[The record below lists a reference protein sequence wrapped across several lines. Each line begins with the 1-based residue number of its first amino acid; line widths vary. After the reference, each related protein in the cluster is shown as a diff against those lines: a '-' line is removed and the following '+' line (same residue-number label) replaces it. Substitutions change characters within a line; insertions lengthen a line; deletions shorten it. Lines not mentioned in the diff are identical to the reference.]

1 MSDAMLPVNNWDPIW
16 SGEADPDYVREV
28 LKSSSAQIDS
38 FLVSDDQTEEETLA
52 LLGRRL
58 AGPIDTATYDV
69 VLDALRALLGA
80 DGANVV
86 HWYTVGDGAA
96 TGILEEVASPRVAF
110 FVRRIAAAHLPE
122 FKAAFALWKE
132 VPEDWRTIHRDVY
145 FDYINQ
151 RYLVRHRIIKIN
163 GEEIVV
169 EGNANSVLDLT
180 RSLLTSISIIA
191 TREAFTEPAIQA
203 FLKEADSVMGI
214 LRPEDQ
220 EEPSGNGDVAVT
232 DIGKPAET

>member
-1 MSDAMLPVNNWDPIW
+1 MSEAMTPANDWDSIW
-16 SGEADPDYVREV
+16 TQQADDEYVRNV
-28 LKSSSAQIDS
+28 LKSSAAEIES

-58 AGPIDTATYDV
+58 SGPIDTGTYDV
-69 VLDALRALLGA
+69 VLDALRALLGQ
-80 DGANVV
+80 DGANLV
-86 HWYTVGDGAA
+86 HWYTVGNGAA
-96 TGILEEVASPRVAF
+96 TGFLEEVATPRVAF

-122 FKAAFALWKE
+122 FRSAFALWKE

-151 RYLVRHRIIKIN
+151 RYVVRHRIVKIN

-180 RSLLTSISIIA
+180 RSLLTSIAIIA
-191 TREAFTEPAIQA
+191 AREAFGEREIEA
-203 FLKEADSVMGI
+203 FLKEADTVLGI
-214 LRPEDQ
+214 LRPED
-220 EEPSGNGDVAVT
+220 EPSGNGDVTVA
-232 DIGKPAET
+232 DIGQPAEG